1 MYHLVIYP
9 WKLYLRVPYCPQG
22 RICFS
27 QICHIICVVNARSF
41 LPYYKSDENISRIID
56 DIKCE
61 IHALKIG
68 QPGPFLSAYLARN
81 LRIFYE
87 FFKLIKFHTTIQS
100 SHLQLFEKGNVQDLF
115 VYNVLSLLTVSLVN
129 SFHQLTQP
137 SEKFSSKQTLPL
149 YPSPTPSLLRKWKM
163 NICNRSV
170 SDARCHVNHF
180 CLGIEILSHFLH

>member
-9 WKLYLRVPYCPQG
+9 WKLYLRVPYCPWG
-22 RICFS
+22 RRCFS
-27 QICHIICVVNARSF
+27 QICHIICVVNARSS

-100 SHLQLFEKGNVQDLF
+100 SHLQLCSR
-115 VYNVLSLLTVSLVN
+115 SLCLKCTFTVNCFPCKFFSLAHPT
-129 SFHQLTQP
+129 FRKIQL
-137 SEKFSSKQTLPL
+137 QTDFTFIPLPHPL
-149 YPSPTPSLLRKWKM
+149 PTKEMENEYL
-163 NICNRSV
+163 
-170 SDARCHVNHF
+170 
-180 CLGIEILSHFLH
+180 